1 MRVPSLV
8 FGVRCQLLA
17 LLAAFPLALPFGLG
31 AVAAVAASAA
41 AVILPEAMYAALAGR
56 ILSSDSSATGKVAK
70 GYRARMLKL
79 LTTVAF
85 LAVSLRAV
93 GPGTAEVAFWALTV
107 LVLTLLP
114 GWAHLAAARAGDR
127 A

>member
-1 MRVPSLV
+1 M
-8 FGVRCQLLA
+8 LA
-17 LLAAFPLALPFGLG
+17 LLAVVPAASLFGLG
-31 AVAAVAASAA
+31 AAVSAAAAAA

-56 ILSSDSSATGKVAK
+56 ILSSDTSGTGKVAR

-107 LVLTLLP
+107 LVLALLP
-114 GWAHLAAARAGDR
+114 GWAHLAASRAGAR
-127 A
+127 G